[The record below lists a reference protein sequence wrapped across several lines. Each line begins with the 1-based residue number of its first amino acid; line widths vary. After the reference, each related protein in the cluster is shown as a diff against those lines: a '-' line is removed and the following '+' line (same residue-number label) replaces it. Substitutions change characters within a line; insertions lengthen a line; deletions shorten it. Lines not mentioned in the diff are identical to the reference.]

1 MDRVNSPEA
10 RCDRP
15 AFFRSDGRTT
25 AVPCRRSR
33 QASFGAMLRLA
44 PFCLIMM
51 LLGSPAN
58 GETAADD
65 KLAPQDTVEIS
76 VSGWHTLLGGVA
88 EARLLNDAFTI
99 GITGTVELPVIG
111 RVTAAGLSES
121 ELAKLIAD
129 LLQARSGSDQR
140 PVTKVER
147 RELAAEVPSSP
158 ATTRVDGPRP
168 ATAPRVAKPAA
179 TEQPGS
185 DRFRVDALLSDLA
198 AARKELDEARGEAR
212 AVRQAARDAALG
224 HDRRLAAERQRVAAV
239 TEQLNAARSDLAAA
253 KARLEQK
260 ANTGRDLDAAVAKV
274 NEARQL
280 AARERAKSA
289 ELEAKLLA
297 ARKELDAIRNG
308 ALLAGHEREEI
319 LRSDLAAA
327 KGDLEATRRAADDGR
342 AQAREAAAM
351 AAEQGEALEDERRRA
366 EGLARELG
374 IVRREFERLAAT
386 TDGAMRSKAAALRA
400 RNAAQASLAG
410 ARQALEVVRQKLS
423 GHERALAIAR
433 RSVLE
438 AQAELRAA
446 KQTALQ
452 AGTLAELAASRAG
465 EALDLEREKARALAR
480 DLEIARQER
489 DAAMKELAAS
499 SSAAQSQML
508 EERDS
513 LNGRRPALERGGGDV
528 SKQKASPRKAK
539 GHRQNARADD
549 RASENARSVARKQ
562 KKPVRDRGAADIR
575 KVELAKPPRPD
586 RSVPIV
592 LPDALLPRRSPM
604 RVLW

>member
-10 RCDRP
+10 TCDRP
-15 AFFRSDGRTT
+15 AFFRSDGRTA
-25 AVPCRRSR
+25 AVPCHRSR
-33 QASFGAMLRLA
+33 QTSFGAMLRLV

-58 GETAADD
+58 GETATDD

-99 GITGTVELPVIG
+99 GASGTVELPVIG
-111 RVTAAGLSES
+111 RVTAAGLSER

-140 PVTKVER
+140 PVTKVQR
-147 RELAAEVPSSP
+147 REPAAEVPSSP

-168 ATAPRVAKPAA
+168 AT
-179 TEQPGS
+179 EHPGYERS
-185 DRFRVDALLSDLA
+185 RVDALLSDLA
-198 AARKELDEARGEAR
+198 AARKELDKARGEAR
-212 AVRQAARDAALG
+212 AVRQAARDAAAG
-224 HDRRLAAERQRVAAV
+224 RDRRLAAERQRVAAV
-239 TEQLNAARSDLAAA
+239 TEQLNAARSGLAAA
-253 KARLEQK
+253 KTRLEQE
-260 ANTGRDLDAAVAKV
+260 ANTARDLDAAVAKV

-280 AARERAKSA
+280 ATRERAKSA
-289 ELEAKLLA
+289 ELESKLLA
-297 ARKELDAIRNG
+297 ARKELDAFRGG
-308 ALLAGHEREEI
+308 ALLAGREREEI
-319 LRSDLAAA
+319 LRSDLAVA

-342 AQAREAAAM
+342 AQARAAAAM
-351 AAEQGEALEDERRRA
+351 AAEQGRALANERRRA

-386 TDGAMRSKAAALRA
+386 TDAAMQSKAAALRA
-400 RNAAQASLAG
+400 RNAAEASLAD
-410 ARQALEVVRQKLS
+410 ATQALEVARQKLS

-433 RSVLE
+433 RSALE
-438 AQAELRAA
+438 ARAELRAA
-446 KQTALQ
+446 KQAALQ
-452 AGTLAELAASRAG
+452 AGALAELAASRAG

-499 SSAAQSQML
+499 SAAQSQAL
-508 EERDS
+508 EERDN

-528 SKQKASPRKAK
+528 SKQKARPRKAST
-539 GHRQNARADD
+539 GQEQSGRADD
-549 RASENARSVARKQ
+549 RASEHARPVARKQ

-592 LPDALLPRRSPM
+592 LPDSLLPRQSPI
-604 RVLW
+604 RGLW